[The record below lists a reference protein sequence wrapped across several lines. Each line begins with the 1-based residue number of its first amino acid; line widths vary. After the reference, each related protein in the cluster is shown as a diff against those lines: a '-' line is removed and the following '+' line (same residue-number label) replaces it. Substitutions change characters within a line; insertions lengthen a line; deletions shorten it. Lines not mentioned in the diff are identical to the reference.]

1 MRAYMPP
8 AMAAM
13 VARHEAA
20 EQLAA
25 EVAEAARE
33 DDRVMAAR
41 VAEHLDHQ
49 HEAATGYTSAELHA
63 YAQARTDALG
73 AIGWD
78 PSAPLGSPQHPEPLI
93 DGASLASMSGLGPV
107 QAAATRYGAVTG
119 LDAELARHEAGRAE
133 WDSPR
138 FRAIRRQSELAELTR
153 AAGRPAAR
161 GAGRRAEPAEL
172 DPADPA
178 SYLPPEIT
186 RTAPP
191 LAMPQ
196 AAALLPAPDWDD
208 WRPPRSP
215 EVADY

>member
-1 MRAYMPP
+1 MRAYLPP

-25 EVAEAARE
+25 ELAEAARE

-41 VAEHLDHQ
+41 QREHLDHV
-49 HEAATGYTSAELHA
+49 HEAATGYTAAELHA

-78 PSAPLGSPQHPEPLI
+78 PSAPLGTPQHPEPLI
-93 DGASLASMSGLGPV
+93 DGASLASMSNMPAV
-107 QAAATRYGAVTG
+107 QAAATRYEAVTG
-119 LDAELARHEAGRAE
+119 LEAELARHEAGRAE

-138 FRAIRRQSELAELTR
+138 FRRIRRQAELAELQR
-153 AAGRPAAR
+153 SAGRPAAR
-161 GAGRRAEPAEL
+161 PAPAPPAL
-172 DPADPA
+172 DPADPE
-178 SYLPPEIT
+178 SYLPPQIT

-191 LAMPQ
+191 LDPRTAP
-196 AAALLPAPDWDD
+196 LLPSPDWDEGA
-208 WRPPRSP
+208 WRPPRVSP
-215 EVADY
+215 ELADY

>member
-25 EVAEAARE
+25 EVEEARRE
-33 DDRVMAAR
+33 DDAAMAAR
-41 VAEHLDHQ
+41 VREHLDHQ

-93 DGASLASMSGLGPV
+93 DGASLASMSGLPAV
-107 QAAATRYGAVTG
+107 QAAATRYEAVTG
-119 LDAELARHEAGRAE
+119 IDAELARAAAGRAE

-138 FRAIRRQSELAELTR
+138 FRRIREQSELAELQRTS
-153 AAGRPAAR
+153 ARPAR
-161 GAGRRAEPAEL
+161 PAPPPAL

-178 SYLPPEIT
+178 SYRPPEIT

-196 AAALLPAPDWDD
+196 AAALLPSPEWDD
-208 WRPPRSP
+208 WRPPLAAP
-215 EVADY
+215 ATGDY